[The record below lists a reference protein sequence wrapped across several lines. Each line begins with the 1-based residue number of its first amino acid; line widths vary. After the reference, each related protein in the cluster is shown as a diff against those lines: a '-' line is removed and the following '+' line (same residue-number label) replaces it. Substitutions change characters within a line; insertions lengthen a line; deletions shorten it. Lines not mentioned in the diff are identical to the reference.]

1 MKKKRKPKE
10 HEQPQVHEK
19 LKGLELKI
27 DKFGEI
33 KSSLNIDQIN
43 QFLNE
48 NVKDKKLND
57 QNLPLKKNKE

>member
-1 MKKKRKPKE
+1 LKKKRKLKE
-10 HEQPQVHEK
+10 HQQPQVHEK
-19 LKGLELKI
+19 LKGFELKI

-33 KSSLNIDQIN
+33 KSSLNIDEIN

-57 QNLPLKKNKE
+57 QKISLKKNKK

>member
-1 MKKKRKPKE
+1 
-10 HEQPQVHEK
+10 
-19 LKGLELKI
+19 LKI

-48 NVKDKKLND
+48 NVKDKKLSD
-57 QNLPLKKNKE
+57 QDIPHKKTK

>member
-1 MKKKRKPKE
+1 MKKKRKLKE

-19 LKGLELKI
+19 LKGFELKI

-57 QNLPLKKNKE
+57 QKISLKKNKK

>member
-1 MKKKRKPKE
+1 MKRKPKLKE
-10 HEQPQVHEK
+10 HDQPQVHEK

-48 NVKDKKLND
+48 NVKDKKLSD
-57 QNLPLKKNKE
+57 QDISHKKSK

>member
-1 MKKKRKPKE
+1 MKKKRKLKE
-10 HEQPQVHEK
+10 HKQPQVHEK
-19 LKGLELKI
+19 LKGFELKI

-33 KSSLNIDQIN
+33 KSSLNIDKIN

>member
-1 MKKKRKPKE
+1 MKKKRKLKE

-19 LKGLELKI
+19 LKGIELKI

>member
-1 MKKKRKPKE
+1 MFAYALNVSRELKRN
-10 HEQPQVHEK
+10 
-19 LKGLELKI
+19 ELKI

-33 KSSLNIDQIN
+33 KSSLNIDEIN

-57 QNLPLKKNKE
+57 QKISLKKNKK

>member
-1 MKKKRKPKE
+1 MKKKRKLKE

-48 NVKDKKLND
+48 NVKDKKLSD
-57 QNLPLKKNKE
+57 

>member
-1 MKKKRKPKE
+1 MKKKRKLKE
-10 HEQPQVHEK
+10 HQQPQVHEK
-19 LKGLELKI
+19 LKGFELKI

-33 KSSLNIDQIN
+33 QSSLNIDEIN

-57 QNLPLKKNKE
+57 QKISLKKNKK